1 MNTAE
6 KEIKYSKDF
15 DLDTLIVKVNGVYD
29 YDHNVPY
36 FGFNVATTSGVSSPA
51 NTNGFSVCKKFEK
64 GLGPLSLSA
73 KVQSS
78 VELGETKYNPVEKKM
93 TTSPAKVEF
102 NGIDLVVMA

>member
-64 GLGPLSLSA
+64 GLGPLSLRWQAAFKNKSRNNHN
-73 KVQSS
+73 VFP
-78 VELGETKYNPVEKKM
+78 TKGDRERSDTLFTP
-93 TTSPAKVEF
+93 
-102 NGIDLVVMA
+102 